1 MSANVELVRATID
14 AYDASD
20 FDALFAL
27 VHPDA
32 ELHEW
37 PEGPDS
43 RVYRGTE
50 GVLRAREEWAKAWE
64 HIRAEPRGFIE
75 AGDRVLVLT
84 RSIGKGRGSSIEV
97 ELDTFAVYTIRAGK
111 VARVEYF
118 TEREAALAAAG
129 LTEDQIRQEAT

>member
-1 MSANVELVRATID
+1 MSANVDLVRATIG
-14 AYDASD
+14 AYDAND

-27 VHPDA
+27 LDPDA

-43 RVYRGTE
+43 RAYMGRE
-50 GVLRAREEWAKAWE
+50 GILRAREEWAKAWE
-64 HIRAEPRGFIE
+64 YIRAEPRGFVE
-75 AGDRVLVLT
+75 AGDRVLVLS

-97 ELDTFAVYTIRAGK
+97 ELDTFGVYTIRDSK
-111 VARVEYF
+111 VAKVEFF
-118 TEREAALAAAG
+118 TDREAALKAAG